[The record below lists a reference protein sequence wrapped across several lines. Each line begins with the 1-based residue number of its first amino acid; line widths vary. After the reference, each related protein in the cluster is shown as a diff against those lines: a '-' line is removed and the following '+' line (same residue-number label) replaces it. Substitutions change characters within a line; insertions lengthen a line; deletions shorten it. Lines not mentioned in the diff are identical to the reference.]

1 MVSGSTSIRYASG
14 RGWAMTK
21 EGRDRLRG
29 AIGRVERAL
38 GHDASTPAPTA
49 PPDAAPA
56 TMHKGAVV
64 AVTLRVEG
72 EDAPAHDF
80 AATASAAARAIVQ
93 AGIAAGATPLAVTVT
108 GVAVDDDRPDRDA

>member
-1 MVSGSTSIRYASG
+1 
-14 RGWAMTK
+14 MTQ

-29 AIGRVERAL
+29 VIGRAERAL
-38 GHDASTPAPTA
+38 GHHGTDPVPPPPAA
-49 PPDAAPA
+49 ADAAPA

-80 AATASAAARAIVQ
+80 AATAIAAARAVV
-93 AGIAAGATPLAVTVT
+93 AAGVAAHVTPLAVTVT